1 MDNRYIVHN
10 IEDTLSQLQG
20 IVNQLKNDKKIP
32 PIYIELALA
41 KLKSL
46 FIEFLLLNKSNSE
59 IKDITT
65 TDLYQSIEDQFDYLL
80 KERNAK
86 VSINTTKDLIKQEA
100 KSSYREIAVQLK
112 PKPKPKHL
120 SDLRNMI
127 DLNDKIWFIKELFG
141 GSIDLYNQTINY
153 LNQLESI
160 SQAVEY
166 LNKFYQWNHGD
177 NTTKD
182 FFEIVSK
189 RFE

>member
-10 IEDTLSQLQG
+10 IEDTLNQLQG
-20 IVNQLKNDKKIP
+20 IVNQLKIDRKIP
-32 PIYIELALA
+32 SIYIELALA

-59 IKDITT
+59 IKELKTT
-65 TDLYQSIEDQFDYLL
+65 ELYQSIEDQFDYLL

-86 VSINTTKDLIKQEA
+86 VSVNSNKDLFKQEGIA
-100 KSSYREIAVQLK
+100 SYQEIAVQLK
-112 PKPKPKHL
+112 PKTKQKNL
-120 SDLRNMI
+120 TDLRNMI

-153 LNQLESI
+153 LNQLENL

-166 LNKFYQWNHGD
+166 LNKFYQWNHVD
-177 NTTKD
+177 TTTKD